1 MEDSDNPAFHTLM
14 RSGPIKLV
22 NEMTGTVKSTDENV
36 ELRLLELYS
45 NLVSD
50 MTFFAEETESE
61 VSRLQGLVR
70 HADNNL
76 QQELDV
82 HQEKVDLISTTI
94 EQTIDNF
101 KRASDSA
108 VRIGERLSTSESE
121 RKRLVRAIEL
131 MRCVKVFEQADP
143 SEFASAGGL
152 NNDELIEILPEQLRE
167 KNWGEISFVRG
178 LIEQCLLL
186 CLIMVFVLQLLMA
199 LRKIVSDVNSDQ
211 VSNAKV

>member
-131 MRCVKVFEQADP
+131 MRCVKAFEQADH

>member
-1 MEDSDNPAFHTLM
+1 MEDSDNPAFNTLM

-131 MRCVKVFEQADP
+131 MRCVKAFEQADH